1 MALGVDSLGDKVTG
15 MGMETELSPLEVLL
29 ITEPSVQPL
38 HYYYY
43 YYKILKHGLAMY
55 LTDLKPTMQLMM
67 ALNS

>member
-15 MGMETELSPLEVLL
+15 AGMEAELSPLEVFL

-43 YYKILKHGLAMY
+43 
-55 LTDLKPTMQLMM
+55 
-67 ALNS
+67 